1 MVTEGSKACRG
12 TLHPLLPAEAVDRQ
26 ELRMQLGPPHVH
38 LQQRGR
44 VFEKRPERRP
54 FVVKLLIAKKLDP
67 TPPHPLPR
75 GCAGL
80 GLAGCLQPT
89 ALTQTPTQRQ
99 NSTKKRVSLQG
110 CHPLR
115 CFASACRRIASM
127 RQFCFDR
134 EVTSPEAI
142 EKKLFKVHPTQ
153 GAKKVADAAERN
165 MTRNRD
171 HVRTLRLACLGPLLQ
186 TQSSIN

>member
-1 MVTEGSKACRG
+1 MSALSDLHVSDLYYKHKSSINWRLNPPLPNRTGSTCLLSCSEFFWCWAAQNPMVSEGSKACRG

-54 FVVKLLIAKKLDP
+54 FVVKLLIAKKLEP

-75 GCAGL
+75 GRTSL

-99 NSTKKRVSLQG
+99 DSTKKRVSLQG

-115 CFASACRRIASM
+115 A
-127 RQFCFDR
+127 
-134 EVTSPEAI
+134 T
-142 EKKLFKVHPTQ
+142 LF
-153 GAKKVADAAERN
+153 GA
-165 MTRNRD
+165 
-171 HVRTLRLACLGPLLQ
+171 LQ
-186 TQSSIN
+186 APAGG

>member
-1 MVTEGSKACRG
+1 MVSEGSKACRG

-54 FVVKLLIAKKLDP
+54 FVVKLLIAKKLEP
-67 TPPHPLPR
+67 TPHHPLPR
-75 GCAGL
+75 GCASL
-80 GLAGCLQPT
+80 GLAGCLQPPHPTRRPRGRTSLGLAGCLHPT

-127 RQFCFDR
+127 RQ
-134 EVTSPEAI
+134 V
-142 EKKLFKVHPTQ
+142 
-153 GAKKVADAAERN
+153 
-165 MTRNRD
+165 
-171 HVRTLRLACLGPLLQ
+171 LL
-186 TQSSIN
+186 